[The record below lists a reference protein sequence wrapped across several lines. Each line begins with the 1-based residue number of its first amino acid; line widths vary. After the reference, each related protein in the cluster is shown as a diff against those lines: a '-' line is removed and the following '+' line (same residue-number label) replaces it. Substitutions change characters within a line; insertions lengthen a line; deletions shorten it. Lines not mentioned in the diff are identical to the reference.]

1 MAPRYRI
8 TLSNE
13 ERTFLNDITH
23 NGKNAAKK
31 ITRAHVLLLCDAGEY
46 GPAKKVDDVAK
57 TLGIT
62 DRTIEHLKKRFV
74 EEGLEAALE
83 TKERAPRKPVKFDG
97 KFEAQLVALACSE
110 APEGHAR
117 WTLKLLAEKVV
128 ELNYTTSISEMQV
141 GRILKKMK
149 LSLI

>member
-1 MAPRYRI
+1 MAPRYKVA
-8 TLSNE
+8 LNE
-13 ERTFLNDITH
+13 EERIFLHDIAH
-23 NGKNAAKK
+23 NGRNAAKK
-31 ITRAHVLLLCDAGEY
+31 ITRAHILLLCDAGEH

-62 DRTIEHLKKRFV
+62 DRTIEHIKKRFV

-83 TKERAPRKPVKFDG
+83 TRERPPRKPVKFDG

-117 WTLKLLAEKVV
+117 WTLRLLAEKVV
-128 ELNYTTSISEMQV
+128 ELNYTNSISEMTV